1 MNLPRITIIILISL
15 GAALGANA
23 RYWLGQLVTVRMGS
37 SFPYGTLI
45 INCLGS
51 LGIGLFLGLPG
62 TTSEPG
68 LAWRVL
74 IATGFLGGFTTFS
87 TFSYE
92 AVWLISQNRWFEAWI
107 YIGSSVVLGLM
118 ATACGIWLVQQIAR

>member
-1 MNLPRITIIILISL
+1 MNLPRITLILLISL

-23 RYWLGQLVTVRMGS
+23 RFWLGQLVMARMGS
-37 SFPYGTLI
+37 AFPYGTLI

-62 TTSEPG
+62 ITSEPG
-68 LAWRVL
+68 VAWRAL

-92 AVWLISQNRWFEAWI
+92 AFWLISQNRWPEACL
-107 YIGSSVVLGLM
+107 YIGSSVALGLA
-118 ATACGIWLVQQIAR
+118 ATACGIWLVR